1 MINQFFLSEIE
12 HNERLIE
19 VLVDKVM
26 NDFIKESAAL
36 QIAKDMWKSKYGIF
50 CNNEKAILDNMWAN
64 CLMKK
69 VISLRNEANS
79 AVG

>member
-26 NDFIKESAAL
+26 NDFIKESSAL
-36 QIAKDMWKSKYGIF
+36 QIAKDMWKSKHGVF